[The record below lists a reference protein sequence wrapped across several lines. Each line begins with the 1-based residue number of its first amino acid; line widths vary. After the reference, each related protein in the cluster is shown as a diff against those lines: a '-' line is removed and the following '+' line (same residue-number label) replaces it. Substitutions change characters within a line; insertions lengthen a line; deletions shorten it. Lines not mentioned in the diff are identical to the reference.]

1 MSAQTIEPFGGG
13 GCAFAPQDYRNED
26 DEMLDF
32 QSQTD
37 EAMEHWREAF
47 FASNGRYP
55 NGDEE
60 NAHYEALRNP
70 PQKRVFPCPE
80 VLWSDDGECPCPF

>member
-13 GCAFAPQDYRNED
+13 CAFAPQDFRNED

-70 PQKRVFPCPE
+70 PQKRVLPE
-80 VLWSDDGECPCPF
+80 VEWDDGYPF

>member
-26 DEMLDF
+26 DELLDF
-32 QSQTD
+32 QAQTD
-37 EAMEHWREAF
+37 EAMAQWREAF

-60 NAHYEALRNP
+60 NAHYAALRNP
-70 PQKRVFPCPE
+70 PQKFVVPE
-80 VLWSDDGECPCPF
+80 VEWDDGYPF

>member
-1 MSAQTIEPFGGG
+1 MSSQTIEPFGGG

-26 DEMLDF
+26 DELLDF
-32 QSQTD
+32 QEQTD
-37 EAMEHWREAF
+37 ASMAQWREAF

-60 NAHYEALRNP
+60 NAHYAALRNP
-70 PQKRVFPCPE
+70 PQKFVVPE
-80 VLWSDDGECPCPF
+80 VEWDDGYPF